1 MLKPQI
7 SILLPHLRNPINDR
21 ALHVC
26 LECLMDNTD
35 VDYELIV
42 EAVSVR
48 RDIYPVCNSMAYRA
62 NADYIIFHNSDVFV
76 GPGWARP
83 MLESAAPDTIVTGV
97 IAECGAIGVADR
109 NVQVDFGMTPETF
122 DRAAFE
128 GWIGQQPSEIE
139 GIGWYFPSLHNRDSF
154 LARGGFQTKAA
165 GFPVE
170 PVDAAYWDEWIA
182 DGLQIKRV
190 ASYCYHLQNYSGVGE
205 PEKAIRHGV

>member
-62 NADYIIFHNSDVFV
+62 NADYIIFHNSDVLSV
-76 GPGWARP
+76 LPLTQ
-83 MLESAAPDTIVTGV
+83 LERDLAGI
-97 IAECGAIGVADR
+97 DR
-109 NVQVDFGMTPETF
+109 R
-122 DRAAFE
+122 DRS
-128 GWIGQQPSEIE
+128 QC
-139 GIGWYFPSLHNRDSF
+139 LH
-154 LARGGFQTKAA
+154 LRGF
-165 GFPVE
+165 
-170 PVDAAYWDEWIA
+170 
-182 DGLQIKRV
+182 
-190 ASYCYHLQNYSGVGE
+190 
-205 PEKAIRHGV
+205 